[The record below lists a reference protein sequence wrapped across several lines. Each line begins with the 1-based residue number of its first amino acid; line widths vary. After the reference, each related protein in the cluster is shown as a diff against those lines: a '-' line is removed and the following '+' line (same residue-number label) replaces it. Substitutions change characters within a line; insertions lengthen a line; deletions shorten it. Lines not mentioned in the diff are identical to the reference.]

1 MSEVTK
7 QWFEKESQEFVID
20 GFVRAEEFESAETI
34 YDLVFMDIV
43 LPEDNGID
51 LFERL
56 QQTGRVRE
64 VIYVSAHD
72 RNVFQVFG
80 SRPIAYIRK
89 AFLETDL
96 ERAMRLYE
104 EHIRKSKVYIMEGK
118 KVHCFYP
125 DEIMYLQSNNHYI
138 EFYMGDGGR
147 FLIRG
152 KMDDMERALKG
163 YGYIR
168 IHASYLVNVKYI
180 KCVEKN
186 HV

>member
-1 MSEVTK
+1 MKKTVAILDDDKVFVNLLKGLLE

-80 SRPIAYIRK
+80 LSLI
-89 AFLETDL
+89 
-96 ERAMRLYE
+96 
-104 EHIRKSKVYIMEGK
+104 HI
-118 KVHCFYP
+118 
-125 DEIMYLQSNNHYI
+125 
-138 EFYMGDGGR
+138 
-147 FLIRG
+147 
-152 KMDDMERALKG
+152 
-163 YGYIR
+163 
-168 IHASYLVNVKYI
+168 
-180 KCVEKN
+180 
-186 HV
+186 